1 MSKTKTKRMVA
12 SFLLLCA
19 MSGTGVLADER
30 LIMTQDE
37 TLSGLSG
44 ITTSNNGSGGAIVNN
59 GFDVTL
65 NGTYSGNK
73 LENDKG
79 AAFGGAL
86 FQSGGSIT
94 SKDAKF
100 LENIVT
106 AADQTYPGWD
116 GVDSSSGGAMYI
128 NNGATG
134 IFSNVYFKDNKAL
147 TITREGQSNGGAI
160 FAQGAGKLEFT
171 GGKFETNAA
180 ISRGGA
186 FYNGDSTVSFN
197 GTSFV
202 GNEVSNGS
210 GGAVY
215 SLYGAESLHTINN
228 FTSATFDKNKAAKS
242 GGAIANYS
250 GIVNIT
256 GGSFTDNT
264 ATNLNGGAIFNDTYW
279 AGHTAELDIKGV
291 SGQQTFFTGNKAGG
305 FGGAIYNSGITSIDS
320 TDGSILFSGNFD
332 STGANDIYLKN
343 SIDENVVS
351 TLKLTGSQNITFAS
365 GISGEDETKIE
376 STASDLT
383 LKGVNKNFKGEFTQT
398 GGKITVSNNTDTQTT
413 INGLNVLRD
422 NSGQASF
429 FGGTNKLTNTEVVF
443 DSGTLV
449 AGQNTWTGTN
459 ITIHDGVGFDNGT
472 TVGLLSNSVLS
483 FGDSTDLNN
492 ELITALSVEITG
504 DKSSQIKKD
513 GAGVLNIT
521 ASQKGFDGTFT
532 QSKGTVNLENVF
544 FKDAVISSGVLNLK
558 DGSDISLSS
567 IQLDGEMNVN
577 TNTTINGNVSG
588 GGTINHAVD
597 ETTLTILGS
606 NDAFTGTLNQQSGT
620 LDIGDGTTVTTS
632 FGKNDISGG
641 TVNVKEN
648 ATLTGINTISGGEV
662 TLKDGSTLAGT
673 NTISNGKVNINTSNN
688 STATNTITGGDV
700 IVGSG
705 VLFSGANTTL
715 SGTGSLTVNSGA
727 TLSGLSSM
735 SGNDSELNLV
745 GAVVDNT
752 VNIAGGQTT
761 ISDGTTIASTG
772 SLNITGGTVTINQDI
787 TLGGTKGSITGAG
800 NGGSLVMSGTNMTI
814 NGDMSDYQGSYTQN
828 GGTIKIES
836 GSLFGGEKGCLFGG
850 ENNISN
856 AQITMGNASS
866 TENSNLNL
874 TNTDITISNDG
885 LKTETGADGTIN
897 VSANG
902 NQAIIG
908 AITGDETS
916 SITINDAD
924 SYLQIAGDASGYV
937 GSFSQQQGTTEILN
951 GGIFFGGGAKKN
963 QISGGNFIFR
973 DGAQLSSDVT
983 IANKEVNLVIGD
995 AGSSFQIVEGN
1006 KVNAGNHQF
1015 ILKEVTLKD
1024 NLIDGGT
1031 EGAEAGVNFNAWIG
1045 ENGGFEEN
1053 GHYVIGS
1060 DGGAHN
1066 VTMETGSVAQKGSV
1080 ITINDNSTM
1089 NINADSMN
1097 DRDSSGSPITGGSF
1111 NADLKSDGVEGG
1123 VNGTVNVRNENTD
1136 RTDALNFTSDNTEFN
1151 GQFNHLGGA
1160 IKFEGVDADN
1170 AAKFFNGTNL
1180 IGDGD
1185 SANGTSSVIFAAN
1198 SVVQGQNIIKEDG
1211 SFVLDDGSSIDA
1223 TAGINLTTGGTLN
1236 IINDDTAADKN
1247 VNLTVGVKGSGDATI
1262 NKTDESEGKLLIS
1275 ASQNEYTGIY
1285 NHRAGTTVLGAGINF
1300 FGGTNNITGGTVDAA
1315 TNAGA
1320 IINGINT
1327 ITGTGNMIIGDTTV
1341 VNSDTITVGDTQGSD
1356 AGKLTLQTDPNN
1368 KVDLNVDFNIVSGA
1382 QGSGTVEMKGEGA
1395 LNLDNPNQNLSG
1407 FTGVFSQSVA
1417 GVTNV
1422 FGKFFGG
1429 TNNITAGTLNMKNG
1443 SELVAGS
1450 TTDVS
1455 NGATLNIGAE
1465 IQNDPTKETG
1475 DKFKF
1480 DENSKV
1486 TIAGNITGNNTG
1498 NVNIGNGQV
1507 TIASTS
1513 DNSGFGGN
1521 YTQTGGVVTAQGG
1534 STFFGAVQNLINK
1547 GKLIFANG
1555 QSDEEKANLASGI
1568 NVELKG
1574 STNLDD
1580 STVTDKQAVLDLQGR
1595 TDAVFNGAML
1605 YIDGKKTE
1613 GFKFTDGI
1621 LENATLT
1628 GTQTIGDNA
1637 IVTLRGNN
1645 SGFVDGADVTINDG
1659 ANVILGTGAQ
1669 AANGSSIA
1677 VDSTLTLV
1685 SSNLTLDSEI
1695 TGSGTINVEKDY
1707 REQYAP
1713 SIVVNGNKST
1723 FTGTYNQDAGSVTV
1737 TTGSTFFGG
1746 TNTVTGDATKGTGGD
1761 LHLAKGSF
1769 LGSGITV
1776 TNSDP
1781 DNGGAFDPHG
1791 RVFIEDKIYDKNGVE
1806 LTDINELMKGNL
1818 YYNTKLDADGNLLTG
1833 ELKHITIQNGGLIL
1847 SNGTVFDGSQGT
1859 TVFEKNQDGGVVDIG
1874 FSNGSGVDGDIE
1886 LREDTMLSYGDG
1898 AYIKGDSIL
1907 TMDGTSVLNFIN
1919 DSETINYNPTIVG
1932 GGSIWKE
1939 GLGTTNIS
1947 SAIDMTGQ
1955 VKVTEGTLNFTNK
1968 DKVVFNGG
1976 GSDPKQDG
1984 SLTVGSD
1991 NTNAVI
1997 NISANNTT
2005 FGGNVSANAQD
2016 GSQTVLNLKGAN
2028 TTIGGTLT
2036 ANNTASAITGN
2047 TTIGGNWTT
2056 SGDSTLSL
2064 LGGSANQI
2072 VVNGDF
2078 IVENVKDG
2086 QLPISFDYDPR
2097 GNRLDEIVVNG
2108 NYDSDS
2114 PLLITGINFITSPQD
2129 YTFDL
2134 SADRLF
2140 NISGTGDPEYAE
2152 TSFYANTAMG
2162 RYFITGGGAAGSDL
2176 FGNLVYLNPQQYRGQ
2191 VATIAAWQN
2200 QLLVNNLLFD
2210 HMNLVTRKLMDDE
2223 KTANKYAAAVPQIDP
2238 YQYSIKDGS
2247 LWYKAYGAF
2256 ETLSMTKGLNVGN
2269 NAYGSLIGADF
2280 PLINLKHGWKL
2291 VPTAYIGYNGAHQHY
2306 NGVSMYQN
2314 GAQLGLMG
2322 TAYKGDFMTSL
2333 LAYGGGYGNDMT
2345 IRGGFG
2351 NASDNTGNWFAGV
2364 ASKSAYNIRLP
2375 HDFIIQPTIMAAYNA
2390 FGQQNWGSD
2399 FGVMSMSSGM
2409 LNGLNVAPGVN
2420 FILQKKTFS
2429 LYAMA
2434 QLVYNVMGGVDGT
2447 AGNIDLGYV
2456 RMRHCYFEYGLGAM
2470 KQFKDRFTG
2479 YLQFTIRNG
2488 GRTGIGFSGGLN
2500 WKVGK

>member
-19 MSGTGVLADER
+19 MSGTKVLADPTGWTPGVDMGNAGNTFGTNIVFDEAHEF
-30 LIMTQDE
+30 IGGTPWGGIINIGGNNTQDY
-37 TLSGLSG
+37 TLTLDSASYTFRGIQSQDSGAAIYVASPNWAFSSPGQVVNINGTTLFENNRSGLSSVG
-44 ITTSNNGSGGAIVNN
+44 LALGGAVYNTSTMN
-59 GFDVTL
+59 F
-65 NGTYSGNK
+65 NQ
-73 LENDKG
+73 
-79 AAFGGAL
+79 AA
-86 FQSGGSIT
+86 T
-94 SKDAKF
+94 
-100 LENIVT
+100 
-106 AADQTYPGWD
+106 
-116 GVDSSSGGAMYI
+116 
-128 NNGATG
+128 
-134 IFSNVYFKDNKAL
+134 
-147 TITREGQSNGGAI
+147 
-160 FAQGAGKLEFT
+160 FT
-171 GGKFETNAA
+171 GNIA
-180 ISRGGA
+180 SSV
-186 FYNGDSTVSFN
+186 D
-197 GTSFV
+197 GTK
-202 GNEVSNGS
+202 GS
-210 GGAVY
+210 GGAV
-215 SLYGAESLHTINN
+215 STDGVMTFKQGAT
-228 FTSATFDKNKAAKS
+228 
-242 GGAIANYS
+242 
-250 GIVNIT
+250 
-256 GGSFTDNT
+256 
-264 ATNLNGGAIFNDTYW
+264 
-279 AGHTAELDIKGV
+279 
-291 SGQQTFFTGNKAGG
+291 FTGNSAAIN
-305 FGGAIYNSGITSIDS
+305 GGAIYNGNNGVLTVKGG
-320 TDGSILFSGNFD
+320 TFSGN
-332 STGANDIYLKN
+332 SAGEKGGAIYNANKLILDATDRAISFSGNTANGVSNDIYLYDARN
-343 SIDENVVS
+343 DALSPASEAANM
-351 TLKLTGSQNITFAS
+351 TLQGGNTITFDGS
-365 GISGEDETKIE
+365 IE
-376 STASDLT
+376 GDA
-383 LKGVNKNFKGEFTQT
+383 G
-398 GGKITVSNNTDTQTT
+398 TT
-413 INGLNVLRD
+413 IT
-422 NSGQASF
+422 SS
-429 FGGTNKLTNTEVVF
+429 
-443 DSGTLV
+443 
-449 AGQNTWTGTN
+449 AG
-459 ITIHDGVGFDNGT
+459 
-472 TVGLLSNSVLS
+472 
-483 FGDSTDLNN
+483 DL
-492 ELITALSVEITG
+492 
-504 DKSSQIKKD
+504 
-513 GAGVLNIT
+513 VLNGDNT
-521 ASQKGFDGTFT
+521 NYLGTFT
-532 QSKGTVNLENVF
+532 QTAGKTTVGTTGKFFGGANTHQIQGGSLVLAAADAISGSKL
-544 FKDAVISSGVLNLK
+544 ALSAGV
-558 DGSDISLSS
+558 DMY
-567 IQLDGEMNVN
+567 IQAD
-577 TNTTINGNVSG
+577 TTINDNVSG
-588 GGTINHAVD
+588 GGTINHNSN
-597 ETTLTILGS
+597 TTLTILGS
-606 NDAFTGTLNQQSGT
+606 NNAFTGTLNQQAGT
-620 LDIGDGTTVTTS
+620 LNIGDDGTTVTTS
-632 FGKNDISGG
+632 LGKNNISGG
-641 TVNVKEN
+641 TVNVEAN
-648 ATLTGINTISGGEV
+648 ATLTGTNTITGGEV

-688 STATNTITGGDV
+688 SNATNIIKGGDV

-761 ISDGTTIASTG
+761 ISEGTTIASTG

-787 TLGGTKGSITGAG
+787 TLGGTQGSITGAG
-800 NGGSLVMSGTNMTI
+800 NGGSLVMNGDNMTI
-814 NGDMSDYQGSYTQN
+814 NGDMSGYQGSYTQD
-828 GGTIKIES
+828 GGTIDIEN
-836 GSLFGGEKGCLFGG
+836 GSLFGGK
-850 ENNISN
+850 NNISN

-874 TNTDITISNDG
+874 TGTQITINNDG

-897 VSANG
+897 ISANG

-908 AITGDETS
+908 AITGDAAS

-924 SYLQIAGDASGYV
+924 SYLQIAGDASGYL

-951 GGIFFGGGAKKN
+951 GGTFFGGGAEKN

-983 IANKEVNLVIGD
+983 IAKKEVNLVIGD
-995 AGSSFQIVEGN
+995 AGSSFQIVDGN

-1015 ILKEVTLKD
+1015 ILEEVTLKD
-1024 NLIDGGT
+1024 NLISGGT
-1031 EGAEAGVNFNAWIG
+1031 EGHEAGVNFNAWIG
-1045 ENGGFEEN
+1045 ENGGFKEN

-1060 DGGAHN
+1060 DGEAHN
-1066 VTMETGSVAQKGSV
+1066 VTMETGSVAQEGSV

-1089 NINADSMN
+1089 NIKADSMN

-1123 VNGTVNVRNENTD
+1123 VNGTVNVSNKNTD
-1136 RTDALNFTSDNTEFN
+1136 RADALNFTSDNTEFN
-1151 GQFNHLGGA
+1151 GQFNHLGGM

-1170 AAKFFNGTNL
+1170 AAKFFNGTNV

-1198 SVVQGQNIIKEDG
+1198 SVVQGKNTIKEDG

-1275 ASQNEYTGIY
+1275 ASQKEYTGIY

-1300 FGGTNNITGGTVDAA
+1300 FGGTNKITGGTVDAA
-1315 TNAGA
+1315 KNEGA

-1327 ITGTGNMIIGDTTV
+1327 ITGIGNMIIGDTTEV
-1341 VNSDTITVGDTQGSD
+1341 TSDTITVGNIANDPS
-1356 AGKLTLQTDPNN
+1356 GKLTLQTDPNN
-1368 KVDLNVDFNIVSGA
+1368 EVDLNVNFDIVSGA
-1382 QGSGTVEMKGEGA
+1382 AGSGTVEMAGAGA

-1407 FTGVFSQSVA
+1407 FTGVFRQGGA

-1450 TTDVS
+1450 TTTIS
-1455 NGATLNIGAE
+1455 NGAALNIGAE

-1475 DKFKF
+1475 GKFNF

-1486 TIAGNITGNNTG
+1486 TIAGNVAGDG

-1507 TIASTS
+1507 TIADTS
-1513 DNSGFGGN
+1513 DNTNFTGN

-1534 STFFGAVQNLINK
+1534 SKFFGGIQNLINK

-1555 QSDEEKANLASGI
+1555 EIAEDKAQLSS
-1568 NVELKG
+1568 NVELAG
-1574 STNLDD
+1574 TTNFD
-1580 STVTDKQAVLDLQGR
+1580 SDADVDKQAILDLQGR
-1595 TDAVFNGAML
+1595 TVTDVVFDGAML

-1628 GTQTIGDNA
+1628 GIQTIGDNA

-1669 AANGSSIA
+1669 AANVSSIA

-1713 SIVVNGNKST
+1713 SIVVNGDKST
-1723 FTGTYNQDAGSVTV
+1723 FKGTYTQDAGSVTV

-1806 LTDINELMKGNL
+1806 LTDINKLMEGNL
-1818 YYNTKLDADGNLLTG
+1818 YYNTKLDADGNLLTT
-1833 ELKHITIQNGGLIL
+1833 ELKNISIKNGGLIL

-1859 TVFEKNQDGGVVDIG
+1859 TVFEKNQNGGVVDIG

-2072 VVNGDF
+2072 VVNGNF

-2114 PLLITGINFITSPQD
+2114 PLLITGINFITSPRD

>member
-19 MSGTGVLADER
+19 MSGSKVLADPTGWAPGVDMGNAGNTFGTNIVFDTANEF
-30 LIMTQDE
+30 I
-37 TLSGLSG
+37 G
-44 ITTSNNGSGGAIVNN
+44 GSYWGGAINIGGNNTQDYTLTLDSASYTFKDIQSQQSGAAIYVASPNWAFSSPGQVVNI
-59 GFDVTL
+59 
-65 NGTYSGNK
+65 NGTT
-73 LENDKG
+73 LFENNRSSLSSVG
-79 AAFGGAL
+79 LALGGAVYN
-86 FQSGGSIT
+86 T
-94 SKDAKF
+94 STMNF
-100 LENIVT
+100 NQ
-106 AADQTYPGWD
+106 AAT
-116 GVDSSSGGAMYI
+116 
-128 NNGATG
+128 
-134 IFSNVYFKDNKAL
+134 
-147 TITREGQSNGGAI
+147 
-160 FAQGAGKLEFT
+160 FT
-171 GGKFETNAA
+171 GNIAL
-180 ISRGGA
+180 SV
-186 FYNGDSTVSFN
+186 D
-197 GTSFV
+197 GTK
-202 GNEVSNGS
+202 GS
-210 GGAVY
+210 GGAVCTDGVMTFKQ
-215 SLYGAESLHTINN
+215 GAT
-228 FTSATFDKNKAAKS
+228 
-242 GGAIANYS
+242 
-250 GIVNIT
+250 
-256 GGSFTDNT
+256 
-264 ATNLNGGAIFNDTYW
+264 
-279 AGHTAELDIKGV
+279 
-291 SGQQTFFTGNKAGG
+291 FTGNSAAIN
-305 FGGAIYNSGITSIDS
+305 GGAIYNGNNGVLTVKGG
-320 TDGSILFSGNFD
+320 TFSGN
-332 STGANDIYLKN
+332 SAGEKGGAIYNANKLILDATDRAISFSGNTANSVSNDIYLYDARN
-343 SIDENVVS
+343 DASSPASEAANM
-351 TLKLTGSQNITFAS
+351 TLQGGNTITFGGS
-365 GISGEDETKIE
+365 IE
-376 STASDLT
+376 GDAGTTITSSAGDLVLNGNNT
-383 LKGVNKNFKGEFTQT
+383 NYLGTFTQT
-398 GGKITVSNNTDTQTT
+398 AGKTTVGST
-413 INGLNVLRD
+413 GK
-422 NSGQASF
+422 F
-429 FGGTNKLTNTEVVF
+429 FGGTNTHKIQGGSLVLAAADAISDSKL
-443 DSGTLV
+443 
-449 AGQNTWTGTN
+449 
-459 ITIHDGVGFDNGT
+459 
-472 TVGLLSNSVLS
+472 
-483 FGDSTDLNN
+483 
-492 ELITALSVEITG
+492 ALS
-504 DKSSQIKKD
+504 
-513 GAGVLNIT
+513 AGV
-521 ASQKGFDGTFT
+521 DM
-532 QSKGTVNLENVF
+532 
-544 FKDAVISSGVLNLK
+544 
-558 DGSDISLSS
+558 DI
-567 IQLDGEMNVN
+567 QAD
-577 TNTTINGNVSG
+577 TTINDNVSG
-588 GGTINHAVD
+588 DGTIKHATD
-597 ETTLTILGS
+597 ETILTILGN
-606 NDAFTGTLNQQSGT
+606 NDVFTGTLNQQAGT
-620 LDIGDGTTVTTS
+620 LTIGDGTTVTTS
-632 FGKNDISGG
+632 FGKNEISGG
-641 TVNVKEN
+641 TVNVEAN
-648 ATLTGINTISGGEV
+648 ATLTGTNTISGGEV

-688 STATNTITGGDV
+688 STATNTIIGGDV
-700 IVGSG
+700 FVGSG
-705 VLFSGANTTL
+705 VIFSGANTTL

-761 ISDGTTIASTG
+761 ISDGTTIASAG
-772 SLNITGGTVTINQDI
+772 SLNITGGQVNINQDI
-787 TLGGTKGSITGAG
+787 TLGGTQGSITGAG
-800 NGGSLVMSGTNMTI
+800 NGGSIVMNGDNMTI
-814 NGDMSDYQGSYTQN
+814 NGDMSGYQGSYTQD
-828 GGTIKIES
+828 GGTIAIEN
-836 GSLFGGEKGCLFGG
+836 GKLFGG

-856 AQITMGNASS
+856 AQITMGKASS
-866 TENSNLNL
+866 TADSNLNL

-897 VSANG
+897 ISANG
-902 NQAIIG
+902 NQSIIG

-924 SYLQIAGDASGYV
+924 SYLQIAGNASGYV
-937 GSFSQQQGTTEILN
+937 GSFSQQNGTTEILN
-951 GGIFFGGGAKKN
+951 GGTFFGGGADKN

-983 IANKEVNLVIGD
+983 IAKKEVNLVIGD
-995 AGSSFQIVEGN
+995 AGSSFQIVDGN

-1015 ILKEVTLKD
+1015 ILEEVTLKD

-1031 EGAEAGVNFNAWIG
+1031 EDAEAGVNFNAYIG

-1060 DGGAHN
+1060 DGEAHN

-1123 VNGTVNVRNENTD
+1123 VNGTVNVSNENTD
-1136 RTDALNFTSDNTEFN
+1136 RADALNFTSDNSEFN
-1151 GQFNHLGGA
+1151 GQFNHLGGM
-1160 IKFEGVDADN
+1160 IKFEGVNADN

-1185 SANGTSSVIFAAN
+1185 STNGTSSVIFAAN
-1198 SVVQGQNIIKEDG
+1198 SVVQGQNTINKDG
-1211 SFVLDDGSSIDA
+1211 SFVLTDGSSIDQK
-1223 TAGINLTTGGTLN
+1223 AGINLTTGGTLYIEN
-1236 IINDDTAADKN
+1236 TTASDL
-1247 VNLTVGVKGSGDATI
+1247 NLTVGVEGSGTI
-1262 NKTDESEGKLLIS
+1262 NKTGDGKVLVS
-1275 ASQNEYTGIY
+1275 VNQNEYTGIY
-1285 NHRAGTTVLGAGINF
+1285 NHSAGTTVLGAGINF
-1300 FGGTNNITGGTVDAA
+1300 FDGTNNISGGTVDAA
-1315 TNAGA
+1315 TNKGA
-1320 IINGINT
+1320 IINGNNI
-1327 ITGTGNMIIGDTTV
+1327 ITSSGQMIIGDTTV
-1341 VNSDTITVGDTQGSD
+1341 VNSDKITVGDTQGSD
-1356 AGKLTLQTDPNN
+1356 AGKLTLQTASDND
-1368 KVDLNVDFNIVSGA
+1368 VDLNVDFDIVSGA
-1382 QGSGTVEMKGEGA
+1382 AGSGTVEMKGNGA

-1407 FTGVFSQSVA
+1407 FTGVFSQIGA

-1429 TNNITAGTLNMKNG
+1429 TNKITAGTLNMKNG

-1450 TTDVS
+1450 TTTIS
-1455 NGATLNIGAE
+1455 NGAALNIGAE

-1475 DKFKF
+1475 GKFNF
-1480 DENSKV
+1480 DENSRV
-1486 TIAGNITGNNTG
+1486 TIAGNVAGDG
-1498 NVNIGNGQV
+1498 NVNVGNGQV
-1507 TIASTS
+1507 TIASKS
-1513 DNSGFGGN
+1513 DNSGFTGN
-1521 YTQTGGVVTAQGG
+1521 YTQTGGVVTAESG
-1534 STFFGAVQNLINK
+1534 STFFGSVQNLINK
-1547 GKLIFANG
+1547 GKLVFNQGA
-1555 QSDEEKANLASGI
+1555 KLA
-1568 NVELKG
+1568 
-1574 STNLDD
+1574 
-1580 STVTDKQAVLDLQGR
+1580 TDKNVTLNGNHIPPEDDTERAVENAVLDLDHR
-1595 TDAVFNGAML
+1595 TNAKFNGDNKLVLEGEATGNEGFVFTNGTLQNAILSGTQSIGDDAV
-1605 YIDGKKTE
+1605 
-1613 GFKFTDGI
+1613 
-1621 LENATLT
+1621 
-1628 GTQTIGDNA
+1628 
-1637 IVTLRGNN
+1637 VTLGAG
-1645 SGFVDGADVTINDG
+1645 SGLAADASV
-1659 ANVILGTGAQ
+1659 VV
-1669 AANGSSIA
+1669 NGSSEDTAPELIFGTGSVA
-1677 VDSTLTLV
+1677 TESSTIEVGDNGILGLV
-1685 SSNLTLDSEI
+1685 SSDLDYHTI
-1695 TGSGTINVEKDY
+1695 TTGTGFVGVTKDP

-1713 SIVVNGNKST
+1713 NIRIYGNQSGFKGD
-1723 FTGTYNQDAGSVTV
+1723 FLQNAGSVTV

-1746 TNTVTGDATKGTGGD
+1746 DNNNTITITGSAETGLGGD
-1761 LHLAKGSF
+1761 LHLAQGSF
-1769 LGSGITV
+1769 LGDDITV

-1791 RVFIEDKIYDKNGVE
+1791 RVFIEDKIYDSQGVE
-1806 LTDINELMKGNL
+1806 LTDINKLMEGDL
-1818 YYNTKLDADGNLLTG
+1818 YYNTKLDADGNLLTT
-1833 ELKHITIQNGGLIL
+1833 ELKNISIKNGGLIL

-1859 TVFEKNQDGGVVDIG
+1859 TVFEKNQNGGVVDIG

-2114 PLLITGINFITSPQD
+2114 PLLITGINFITSPRD

>member
-19 MSGTGVLADER
+19 MSGTKVLADPTGWTPGVDMGDAGNTFGTNIVFDEAHEF
-30 LIMTQDE
+30 IGGTPWGGIINIGGNNTQDY
-37 TLSGLSG
+37 TLTLDSASYTFKDIQSQDSGAGIYVASPNWAFSSPGQVVNINGTTLFENNRVGLSSVG
-44 ITTSNNGSGGAIVNN
+44 RALGGAVYNTSTMN
-59 GFDVTL
+59 F
-65 NGTYSGNK
+65 NK
-73 LENDKG
+73 Y
-79 AAFGGAL
+79 A
-86 FQSGGSIT
+86 
-94 SKDAKF
+94 
-100 LENIVT
+100 
-106 AADQTYPGWD
+106 
-116 GVDSSSGGAMYI
+116 
-128 NNGATG
+128 
-134 IFSNVYFKDNKAL
+134 
-147 TITREGQSNGGAI
+147 
-160 FAQGAGKLEFT
+160 
-171 GGKFETNAA
+171 
-180 ISRGGA
+180 
-186 FYNGDSTVSFN
+186 
-197 GTSFV
+197 SFV
-202 GNEVSNGS
+202 GNVASNADGTLGS
-210 GGAVY
+210 GGAVNTD
-215 SLYGAESLHTINN
+215 GVMN
-228 FTSATFDKNKAAKS
+228 FSTEGVNFSGNSAAIA
-242 GGAIANYS
+242 GGALHNGSHGEVVIN
-250 GIVNIT
+250 
-256 GGSFTDNT
+256 GGTFTNNT
-264 ATNLNGGAIFNDTYW
+264 AGT
-279 AGHTAELDIKGV
+279 
-291 SGQQTFFTGNKAGG
+291 S
-305 FGGAIYNSGITSIDS
+305 GGAIYNANDITLNASVADI
-320 TDGSILFSGNFD
+320 TFSGNRVAVGTDDERYNDVYLTSNGSMDLQGTSEDYSITFGG
-332 STGANDIYLKN
+332 SIEGAD
-343 SIDENVVS
+343 
-351 TLKLTGSQNITFAS
+351 GSQITSSAQNV
-365 GISGEDETKIE
+365 I
-376 STASDLT
+376 L
-383 LKGVNKNFKGEFTQT
+383 
-398 GGKITVSNNTDTQTT
+398 
-413 INGLNVLRD
+413 NGD
-422 NSGQASF
+422 NSDF
-429 FGGTNKLTNTEVVF
+429 E
-443 DSGTLV
+443 
-449 AGQNTWTGTN
+449 
-459 ITIHDGVGFDNGT
+459 
-472 TVGLLSNSVLS
+472 
-483 FGDSTDLNN
+483 
-492 ELITALSVEITG
+492 
-504 DKSSQIKKD
+504 
-513 GAGVLNIT
+513 
-521 ASQKGFDGTFT
+521 GTFT
-532 QSKGTVNLENVF
+532 QTAGKTTVGSTGKFFGGANTHQIQGGSLVLAAADAISGSKL
-544 FKDAVISSGVLNLK
+544 ALSAGV
-558 DGSDISLSS
+558 DMDI
-567 IQLDGEMNVN
+567 QAD
-577 TNTTINGNVSG
+577 TTINGNVSG
-588 GGTINHAVD
+588 GGTINHD
-597 ETTLTILGS
+597 KNGTTLTILGS
-606 NDAFTGTLNQQSGT
+606 NDAFTGTLNQQAGT
-620 LDIGDGTTVTTS
+620 LTIGDGTTVTTS
-632 FGKNDISGG
+632 FGKNEISGG
-641 TVNVKEN
+641 TVNVEEN
-648 ATLTGINTISGGEV
+648 ATLTGTNTISGGEV

-688 STATNTITGGDV
+688 STATNTITGGEV

-787 TLGGTKGSITGAG
+787 TLGGTQGSIKGAG

-814 NGDMSDYQGSYTQN
+814 NGDMSDYEGSYTQD

-836 GSLFGGEKGCLFGG
+836 GSLFGGK
-850 ENNISN
+850 NNISN

-866 TENSNLNL
+866 TADGSSLDLSN
-874 TNTDITISNDG
+874 TQIKISNEG
-885 LKTETGADGTIN
+885 LGKLEEGTDGTIN
-897 VSANG
+897 IEANG
-902 NQAIIG
+902 NQAILDGVIKSVE
-908 AITGDETS
+908 GDNS
-916 SITINDAD
+916 SITVSGDN
-924 SYLQIAGDASGYV
+924 SYLQIAGDGSGYK
-937 GSFSQQQGTTEILN
+937 GSFSQSSGTTEILA
-951 GGIFFGGGAKKN
+951 GGTFFGGAN
-963 QISGGNFIFR
+963 TVTGGNFVFR
-973 DGAQLSSDVT
+973 DNANLSSSVT
-983 IANKEVNLVIGD
+983 IANKDVNLVIGD
-995 AGSSFQIVEGN
+995 AGGSFTLDGTGN
-1006 KVNAGNHQF
+1006 TVTVNGGQF
-1015 ILKEVTLKD
+1015 ILEEVTLKD

-1031 EGAEAGVNFNAWIG
+1031 EGSEANVNFNAYIG
-1045 ENGGFEEN
+1045 ENGGFEKD

-1060 DGGAHN
+1060 DGDAHN

-1097 DRDSSGSPITGGSF
+1097 DRDSSSGSPITGGSF

-1136 RTDALNFTSDNTEFN
+1136 RTDALNFTSDNSEFN
-1151 GQFNHLGGA
+1151 GQFNHLGGM
-1160 IKFEGVDADN
+1160 IKFEGVNADN
-1170 AAKFFNGTNL
+1170 AAKFFNGTNV

-1185 SANGTSSVIFAAN
+1185 STNGTSSVIFAAN
-1198 SVVQGQNIIKEDG
+1198 SVVQGQNTINEDG
-1211 SFVLDDGSSIDA
+1211 SFVLTDGSSIDQK
-1223 TAGINLTTGGTLN
+1223 AGINLTTGGKLYIENTIASDLE
-1236 IINDDTAADKN
+1236 
-1247 VNLTVGVKGSGDATI
+1247 LTVGVEGSGDATI
-1262 NKTDESEGKLLIS
+1262 NKTGDGKVLVS
-1275 ASQNEYTGIY
+1275 VNQNEYTGIY
-1285 NHRAGTTVLGAGINF
+1285 NHSAGTTVLGAGINF
-1300 FGGTNNITGGTVDAA
+1300 FNGTNNITGGTVDAA
-1315 TNAGA
+1315 KNEGA

-1327 ITGTGNMIIGDTTV
+1327 ITSTGNMIIGDTTEV
-1341 VNSDTITVGDTQGSD
+1341 TSDTITVGNIANDPS
-1356 AGKLTLQTDPNN
+1356 GKLTLQTDPNN
-1368 KVDLNVDFNIVSGA
+1368 EVDLNVNFDIVSGA
-1382 QGSGTVEMKGEGA
+1382 AGSGTATGSGTVEMAGAGA
-1395 LNLDNPNQNLSG
+1395 LNLNPNQNLSG
-1407 FTGVFSQSVA
+1407 FTGVFSQIGA

-1450 TTDVS
+1450 TTTIS
-1455 NGATLNIGAE
+1455 NGAALNIGAE

-1475 DKFKF
+1475 DKFNF

-1486 TIAGNITGNNTG
+1486 TIAGNVEGAG

-1521 YTQTGGVVTAQGG
+1521 YTQTGGVVTAEGG
-1534 STFFGAVQNLINK
+1534 STFFGSVQNLINK
-1547 GKLIFANG
+1547 GKLVFKKGAKLATNKNVTLNG
-1555 QSDEEKANLASGI
+1555 NHIPPEDDTERA
-1568 NVELKG
+1568 VE
-1574 STNLDD
+1574 N
-1580 STVTDKQAVLDLQGR
+1580 AVLDLDSR
-1595 TDAVFNGAML
+1595 TNAKFNGNNKLVLEGEATANESFVFTNGTLQNAILSGTQSIGDDAVVTLGAGSGLAAKASVVVNGTSEATAPEL
-1605 YIDGKKTE
+1605 IFGTGSVATE
-1613 GFKFTDGI
+1613 SSTIEVGDNGI
-1621 LENATLT
+1621 L
-1628 GTQTIGDNA
+1628 G
-1637 IVTLRGNN
+1637 
-1645 SGFVDGADVTINDG
+1645 
-1659 ANVILGTGAQ
+1659 
-1669 AANGSSIA
+1669 
-1677 VDSTLTLV
+1677 LV
-1685 SSNLTLDSEI
+1685 SSDLDYHTI
-1695 TGSGTINVEKDY
+1695 TTGTGFVGVTKDP

-1713 SIVVNGNKST
+1713 NIRIYGDQSG
-1723 FTGTYNQDAGSVTV
+1723 FTGDFLQNAGSVTV

-1746 TNTVTGDATKGTGGD
+1746 DNNNTITITGSAETGLGGD
-1761 LHLAKGSF
+1761 LHLAQGSF
-1769 LGSGITV
+1769 LGDDITV

-1791 RVFIEDKIYDKNGVE
+1791 RVFIEDKIYDSQGVE
-1806 LTDINELMKGNL
+1806 LTDINKLMEGDL
-1818 YYNTKLDADGNLLTG
+1818 YYNTKLDADGNLLTD
-1833 ELKHITIQNGGLIL
+1833 ELKNITIQNGGLIL

-1859 TVFEKNQDGGVVDIG
+1859 TVFEKNQNGGVVDIG

>member
-19 MSGTGVLADER
+19 MSGTKVLADPTGWTPGTDMGNAGNTFGTNIVFDTTNEF
-30 LIMTQDE
+30 IGGSYWGGAINIGGNNTQDY
-37 TLSGLSG
+37 TLTLDSASYTFKDIQSQDSGAAIYVASPNWAFSSPGQVVNINGTTLFENNRSGLSSVG
-44 ITTSNNGSGGAIVNN
+44 LALGGAVYNTSTMN
-59 GFDVTL
+59 F
-65 NGTYSGNK
+65 NQ
-73 LENDKG
+73 
-79 AAFGGAL
+79 AA
-86 FQSGGSIT
+86 T
-94 SKDAKF
+94 
-100 LENIVT
+100 
-106 AADQTYPGWD
+106 
-116 GVDSSSGGAMYI
+116 
-128 NNGATG
+128 
-134 IFSNVYFKDNKAL
+134 
-147 TITREGQSNGGAI
+147 
-160 FAQGAGKLEFT
+160 FT
-171 GGKFETNAA
+171 GNIA
-180 ISRGGA
+180 SSV
-186 FYNGDSTVSFN
+186 D
-197 GTSFV
+197 GTK
-202 GNEVSNGS
+202 GS
-210 GGAVY
+210 GGAV
-215 SLYGAESLHTINN
+215 STDGVMTFKQGAT
-228 FTSATFDKNKAAKS
+228 
-242 GGAIANYS
+242 
-250 GIVNIT
+250 
-256 GGSFTDNT
+256 
-264 ATNLNGGAIFNDTYW
+264 
-279 AGHTAELDIKGV
+279 
-291 SGQQTFFTGNKAGG
+291 FTGNSAAIN
-305 FGGAIYNSGITSIDS
+305 GGAIYNGNNGVLTVKGG
-320 TDGSILFSGNFD
+320 TFSGN
-332 STGANDIYLKN
+332 SAGEKGGAIYNANKLILDATDRAISFSGNTANGVSNDIYLYDARN
-343 SIDENVVS
+343 DALSPASEAANM
-351 TLKLTGSQNITFAS
+351 TLQGGNTITFGGS
-365 GISGEDETKIE
+365 IE
-376 STASDLT
+376 GDAGTTITSSAGDLV
-383 LKGVNKNFKGEFTQT
+383 LNGVN
-398 GGKITVSNNTDTQTT
+398 
-413 INGLNVLRD
+413 
-422 NSGQASF
+422 
-429 FGGTNKLTNTEVVF
+429 TNYL
-443 DSGTLV
+443 
-449 AGQNTWTGTN
+449 
-459 ITIHDGVGFDNGT
+459 
-472 TVGLLSNSVLS
+472 
-483 FGDSTDLNN
+483 
-492 ELITALSVEITG
+492 
-504 DKSSQIKKD
+504 
-513 GAGVLNIT
+513 
-521 ASQKGFDGTFT
+521 GTFT
-532 QSKGTVNLENVF
+532 QTAGKTTVGPTGKF
-544 FKDAVISSGVLNLK
+544 FGGANTHQIQGGSLVLNAANAIADSKLALAA
-558 DGSDISLSS
+558 SSNMDINA
-567 IQLDGEMNVN
+567 D
-577 TNTTINGNVSG
+577 TTINGNVSG
-588 GGTINHAVD
+588 GGTINHAAGG
-597 ETTLTILGS
+597 TTLTILGS
-606 NDAFTGTLNQQSGT
+606 NDAFTGTLNQQSGI
-620 LDIGDGTTVTTS
+620 LNIGDGTTVTTS
-632 FGKNDISGG
+632 LGKNNISGG

-648 ATLTGINTISGGEV
+648 ATLTG
-662 TLKDGSTLAGT
+662 
-673 NTISNGKVNINTSNN
+673 
-688 STATNTITGGDV
+688 TNTITGGNV
-700 IVGSG
+700 NVQGT
-705 VLFSGANTTL
+705 LAGANTTM
-715 SGTGSLTVNSGA
+715 SAGTVTLTDA
-727 TLSGLSSM
+727 ILSGLDSMTGGTLIASSGSLLQGTM
-735 SGNDSELNLV
+735 NVSGTTADINIDAS
-745 GAVVDNT
+745 VVEGT
-752 VNIAGGQTT
+752 MNIAGGTVDL
-761 ISDGTTIASTG
+761 SNGSSIAQGG
-772 SLNITGGTVTINQDI
+772 SLNITGGTVNINQDI
-787 TLGGTKGSITGAG
+787 TLGGTQGSITGAG
-800 NGGSLVMSGTNMTI
+800 TGGSLVMDGDMTI
-814 NGDMSDYQGSYTQN
+814 NGDMSGYKGSYTQD

-836 GSLFGGEKGCLFGG
+836 GSLFGGD
-850 ENNISN
+850 NNISN
-856 AQITMGNASS
+856 SQITMGNASS
-866 TENSNLNL
+866 TAAGSSLDLSN
-874 TNTDITISNDG
+874 TQITISNEG
-885 LKTETGADGTIN
+885 LDKLEEGTDGTIN
-897 VSANG
+897 IEANT
-902 NQAIIG
+902 NKAILNG
-908 AITGDETS
+908 VITSVEGDNS
-916 SITINDAD
+916 SITVSGDN
-924 SYLQIAGDASGYV
+924 SYLQIAGDGSGYK
-937 GSFSQQQGTTEILN
+937 GSFSQSSGTTEILA
-951 GGIFFGGGAKKN
+951 GGTFFGGGAEKN
-963 QISGGNFIFR
+963 QITGGNFVFR
-973 DGAQLSSDVT
+973 DNANLSSSVT
-983 IANKEVNLVIGD
+983 IANKDVNLVIGD
-995 AGSSFQIVEGN
+995 AGGSFTLDGTGN
-1006 KVNAGNHQF
+1006 TVTVNGGQF
-1015 ILKEVTLKD
+1015 ILEEVTLKD

-1031 EGAEAGVNFNAWIG
+1031 EGHEAGVNFDAYIG

-1160 IKFEGVDADN
+1160 IKFEGVNADN
-1170 AAKFFNGTNL
+1170 AAKFFNGTNT

-1185 SANGTSSVIFAAN
+1185 STYGTSSVIFAAN
-1198 SVVQGQNIIKEDG
+1198 SVVQGQNTINKDG

-1247 VNLTVGVKGSGDATI
+1247 VNLTVGVKGSGTI
-1262 NKTDESEGKLLIS
+1262 NKTEEGKLLIS

-1285 NHRAGTTVLGAGINF
+1285 NHSAGTTVLGTRINF
-1300 FGGTNNITGGTVDAA
+1300 FNGTNKITGGTVDAA
-1315 TNAGA
+1315 TNEGA

-1327 ITGTGNMIIGDTTV
+1327 ITDTGNMIIGDTTV
-1341 VNSDTITVGDTQGSD
+1341 VNSDKITVGDTQGSD
-1356 AGKLTLQTDPNN
+1356 AGKLTLQTDSTN
-1368 KVDLNVDFNIVSGA
+1368 KVDLNVNFDIVSGA
-1382 QGSGTVEMKGEGA
+1382 AGSGTVEKAGNGA
-1395 LNLDNPNQNLSG
+1395 LNLNQNLSG

-1429 TNNITAGTLNMKNG
+1429 TKNNITAGTLNMKNG

-1450 TTDVS
+1450 TTTIS

-1475 DKFKF
+1475 AKFNF

-1486 TIAGNITGNNTG
+1486 TIAGNVAGAG

-1507 TIASTS
+1507 TIAGTS
-1513 DNSGFGGN
+1513 DNTNFTGN
-1521 YTQTGGVVTAQGG
+1521 YTQTGGVVTAEDG
-1534 STFFGAVQNLINK
+1534 STFFGSLQNLINK
-1547 GKLIFANG
+1547 GKLVFKKGAKLATNTNVTLNG
-1555 QSDEEKANLASGI
+1555 NHIPPETDAERA
-1568 NVELKG
+1568 VE
-1574 STNLDD
+1574 S
-1580 STVTDKQAVLDLQGR
+1580 AVLDLQGR
-1595 TDAVFNGAML
+1595 TNAKFNGDNKLVLADEATGSEGFVFTNGTLQNAILSGPQSIGDDAV
-1605 YIDGKKTE
+1605 
-1613 GFKFTDGI
+1613 
-1621 LENATLT
+1621 
-1628 GTQTIGDNA
+1628 
-1637 IVTLRGNN
+1637 VTLGAG
-1645 SGFVDGADVTINDG
+1645 SGLAADASV
-1659 ANVILGTGAQ
+1659 VV
-1669 AANGSSIA
+1669 NGSSDATAPELIFGTGSVA
-1677 VDSTLTLV
+1677 TEGSTVEVGDNGILGLV
-1685 SSNLTLDSEI
+1685 SSDLDYHTI
-1695 TGSGTINVEKDY
+1695 TTGTGFVGVTKDP

-1713 SIVVNGNKST
+1713 NIRIYGNQSGFKGD
-1723 FTGTYNQDAGSVTV
+1723 FLQNAGSVTV

-1746 TNTVTGDATKGTGGD
+1746 DNNNTITITGSAETGLGGD
-1761 LHLAKGSF
+1761 LHLAQGSF
-1769 LGSGITV
+1769 LGDDITV

-1791 RVFIEDKIYDKNGVE
+1791 RVFIEDKIYDSQGVE
-1806 LTDINELMKGNL
+1806 LTDINKLMEGNL
-1818 YYNTKLDADGNLLTG
+1818 YYNTKLDADGNLLTT
-1833 ELKHITIQNGGLIL
+1833 ELKNISIQNGGLIL

-1859 TVFEKNQDGGVVDIG
+1859 TVFEKNQNGGVVDIG

-2434 QLVYNVMGGVDGT
+2434 QLVYNVMDGVDGT

>member
-19 MSGTGVLADER
+19 MSGTKVLADPTGWTAGVDMGNAGNTFGTS
-30 LIMTQDE
+30 IVFD
-37 TLSGLSG
+37 
-44 ITTSNNGSGGAIVNN
+44 TTNEFIGGSYWGGAINIGGNNTQDYTLDLNSASYTFRGIQSQDSGAAIYVASPNWAFSSPGQVVNI
-59 GFDVTL
+59 
-65 NGTYSGNK
+65 NGTS
-73 LENDKG
+73 LFENNRVG
-79 AAFGGAL
+79 LSSVARALGGAVYN
-86 FQSGGSIT
+86 T
-94 SKDAKF
+94 STMNF
-100 LENIVT
+100 
-106 AADQTYPGWD
+106 
-116 GVDSSSGGAMYI
+116 
-128 NNGATG
+128 
-134 IFSNVYFKDNKAL
+134 NKYA
-147 TITREGQSNGGAI
+147 
-160 FAQGAGKLEFT
+160 
-171 GGKFETNAA
+171 
-180 ISRGGA
+180 
-186 FYNGDSTVSFN
+186 
-197 GTSFV
+197 SFV
-202 GNEVSNGS
+202 GNVASNADGTLGS
-210 GGAVY
+210 GGAVNTD
-215 SLYGAESLHTINN
+215 GVMN
-228 FTSATFDKNKAAKS
+228 FSKEGVNFSCNSAAIA
-242 GGAIANYS
+242 GGALHNGSHGEVVIN
-250 GIVNIT
+250 
-256 GGSFTDNT
+256 GGTFTNNT
-264 ATNLNGGAIFNDTYW
+264 AGT
-279 AGHTAELDIKGV
+279 
-291 SGQQTFFTGNKAGG
+291 S
-305 FGGAIYNSGITSIDS
+305 GGAIYNANDITLNASVADI
-320 TDGSILFSGNFD
+320 TFSGNRVAVGTDDERYNDVYLTSNGSMDLQGTSEDYSITFGG
-332 STGANDIYLKN
+332 SIEGAD
-343 SIDENVVS
+343 
-351 TLKLTGSQNITFAS
+351 GSQITSSAQNV
-365 GISGEDETKIE
+365 I
-376 STASDLT
+376 L
-383 LKGVNKNFKGEFTQT
+383 
-398 GGKITVSNNTDTQTT
+398 
-413 INGLNVLRD
+413 NGD
-422 NSGQASF
+422 NSDF
-429 FGGTNKLTNTEVVF
+429 E
-443 DSGTLV
+443 
-449 AGQNTWTGTN
+449 
-459 ITIHDGVGFDNGT
+459 
-472 TVGLLSNSVLS
+472 
-483 FGDSTDLNN
+483 
-492 ELITALSVEITG
+492 
-504 DKSSQIKKD
+504 
-513 GAGVLNIT
+513 
-521 ASQKGFDGTFT
+521 GTFT
-532 QSKGTVNLENVF
+532 QTAGKTTVGSTGKFFGGANTHQIQGGSLVLAAADAISGSKL
-544 FKDAVISSGVLNLK
+544 ALSAGV
-558 DGSDISLSS
+558 DMDI
-567 IQLDGEMNVN
+567 QAD
-577 TNTTINGNVSG
+577 TTINGNVSG
-588 GGTINHAVD
+588 GGTINHD
-597 ETTLTILGS
+597 KNGTTLTILGS
-606 NDAFTGTLNQQSGT
+606 NDAFTGTLNQQAGT
-620 LDIGDGTTVTTS
+620 LTIGDGTTVTTS
-632 FGKNDISGG
+632 FGKNEISGG
-641 TVNVKEN
+641 TVNVEEN
-648 ATLTGINTISGGEV
+648 ATLTGTNTISGGEV

-688 STATNTITGGDV
+688 STATNTITGGEV

-787 TLGGTKGSITGAG
+787 TLGGTQGSIKGAG

-814 NGDMSDYQGSYTQN
+814 NGDMSDYEGSYTQD

-836 GSLFGGEKGCLFGG
+836 GSLFGGK
-850 ENNISN
+850 NNISN

-866 TENSNLNL
+866 TADGSSLDLSN
-874 TNTDITISNDG
+874 TQIKISNEG
-885 LKTETGADGTIN
+885 LGKLEEGTDGTIN
-897 VSANG
+897 IEANG
-902 NQAIIG
+902 NQAILDGVIKSVE
-908 AITGDETS
+908 GDNS
-916 SITINDAD
+916 SITVSGDN
-924 SYLQIAGDASGYV
+924 SYLQIAGDGSGYK
-937 GSFSQQQGTTEILN
+937 GSFSQSSGTTEILA
-951 GGIFFGGGAKKN
+951 GGTFFGGAN
-963 QISGGNFIFR
+963 TVTGGNFVFR
-973 DGAQLSSDVT
+973 DNANLSSSVT
-983 IANKEVNLVIGD
+983 IANKDVNLVIGD
-995 AGSSFQIVEGN
+995 AGGSFTLDGTGN
-1006 KVNAGNHQF
+1006 TVTVNGGQF
-1015 ILKEVTLKD
+1015 ILEEVTLKD

-1031 EGAEAGVNFNAWIG
+1031 EGSEANVNFNAYIG
-1045 ENGGFEEN
+1045 ENGGFEKD

-1060 DGGAHN
+1060 DGKAHN
-1066 VTMETGSVAQKGSV
+1066 VTMEKGSVAQEGSV

-1097 DRDSSGSPITGGSF
+1097 DRDSSSGSPITGGSF

-1123 VNGTVNVRNENTD
+1123 VNGTVNVSNKNTD
-1136 RTDALNFTSDNTEFN
+1136 RTHALNFTSDNSEFN
-1151 GQFNHLGGA
+1151 GQFNHLGGM
-1160 IKFEGVDADN
+1160 IKFEGVNADN
-1170 AAKFFNGTNL
+1170 AAKFFNGTNV

-1198 SVVQGQNIIKEDG
+1198 SVVQGQNTING
-1211 SFVLDDGSSIDA
+1211 SFVLTDGSSIDQK
-1223 TAGINLTTGGTLN
+1223 AGINLTTGGKLYIENTIASDLE
-1236 IINDDTAADKN
+1236 
-1247 VNLTVGVKGSGDATI
+1247 LTVGVEGSGDATI
-1262 NKTDESEGKLLIS
+1262 NKTGDGKVLVS
-1275 ASQNEYTGIY
+1275 VNQNEYTGIF
-1285 NHRAGTTVLGAGINF
+1285 NHSDGTTVLGTGIKF
-1300 FGGTNNITGGTVDAA
+1300 FNGKNNITGGTVDAA

-1320 IINGINT
+1320 IINGTNT
-1327 ITGTGNMIIGDTTV
+1327 ITGAGNMIIGDTTV
-1341 VNSDTITVGDTQGSD
+1341 VNSDTITVGNIANDPS
-1356 AGKLTLQTDPNN
+1356 GKLTLQTDPNN
-1368 KVDLNVDFNIVSGA
+1368 EVDLNVKFDIVSGA
-1382 QGSGTVEMKGEGA
+1382 TGSGTVEMVGAGA

-1450 TTDVS
+1450 TTTIS
-1455 NGATLNIGAE
+1455 SGAALNIGAE

-1475 DKFKF
+1475 GKFNF
-1480 DENSKV
+1480 VENSKV
-1486 TIAGNITGNNTG
+1486 TIAGNVAGDG

-1507 TIASTS
+1507 TIADTS
-1513 DNSGFGGN
+1513 DNTNFTGN

-1534 STFFGAVQNLINK
+1534 STFFGSVQNLINK

-1555 QSDEEKANLASGI
+1555 QSDEEKANLASGK

-1713 SIVVNGNKST
+1713 SIVVNGDKST

-1791 RVFIEDKIYDKNGVE
+1791 RVFIEDKIYDSEGVE
-1806 LTDINELMKGNL
+1806 LTDIKKLMEGNL
-1818 YYNTKLDADGNLLTG
+1818 YYNTKLDADGNLLTD
-1833 ELKHITIQNGGLIL
+1833 ELKNISIKNGGLIL

-1859 TVFEKNQDGGVVDIG
+1859 TVFKKDQDGGVVDIG

-1886 LREDTMLSYGDG
+1886 LSEDTMLSYGDG

-2072 VVNGDF
+2072 VVNGNF

-2114 PLLITGINFITSPQD
+2114 PLLITGINFITSPRD

-2140 NISGTGDPEYAE
+2140 NISGTGEPEYAE

>member
-19 MSGTGVLADER
+19 MSGTKVLADPTGWTPDSD
-30 LIMTQDE
+30 LVNFADS
-37 TLSGLSG
+37 SGKVIFDGNSDKF
-44 ITTSNNGSGGAIVNN
+44 SNN
-59 GFDVTL
+59 
-65 NGTYSGNK
+65 
-73 LENDKG
+73 
-79 AAFGGAL
+79 
-86 FQSGGSIT
+86 
-94 SKDAKF
+94 
-100 LENIVT
+100 
-106 AADQTYPGWD
+106 
-116 GVDSSSGGAMYI
+116 
-128 NNGATG
+128 TG
-134 IFSNVYFKDNKAL
+134 LWA
-147 TITREGQSNGGAI
+147 
-160 FAQGAGKLEFT
+160 
-171 GGKFETNAA
+171 AA
-180 ISRGGA
+180 I
-186 FYNGDSTVSFN
+186 
-197 GTSFV
+197 
-202 GNEVSNGS
+202 
-210 GGAVY
+210 
-215 SLYGAESLHTINN
+215 
-228 FTSATFDKNKAAKS
+228 AA
-242 GGAIANYS
+242 GYA
-250 GIVNIT
+250 T
-256 GGSFTDNT
+256 GGSVDITLQGVDNEFKFINNNSKDSG
-264 ATNLNGGAIFNDTYW
+264 AAIYLLGPDVNLTIEGTSLFQGNNSSNGNGAYN
-279 AGHTAELDIKGV
+279 
-291 SGQQTFFTGNKAGG
+291 
-305 FGGAIYNSGITSIDS
+305 GGAIYNQLGTINFNKAATFINNYADGFDGKLNHRGTGGAINNNGTIVFSEGATFTGNHAYQAGGAIHNGSSSELTLNGGSFTNNYTEGQYGGAIYNANDITLNASVADI
-320 TDGSILFSGNFD
+320 TFSGNRVAVG
-332 STGANDIYLKN
+332 TGDERYNDVYLTSN
-343 SIDENVVS
+343 GSMDLQGTSADHSITFGGSIEGAD
-351 TLKLTGSQNITFAS
+351 GSQITSSAQNV
-365 GISGEDETKIE
+365 I
-376 STASDLT
+376 L
-383 LKGVNKNFKGEFTQT
+383 
-398 GGKITVSNNTDTQTT
+398 
-413 INGLNVLRD
+413 NGD
-422 NSGQASF
+422 NSDF
-429 FGGTNKLTNTEVVF
+429 E
-443 DSGTLV
+443 
-449 AGQNTWTGTN
+449 
-459 ITIHDGVGFDNGT
+459 
-472 TVGLLSNSVLS
+472 
-483 FGDSTDLNN
+483 
-492 ELITALSVEITG
+492 
-504 DKSSQIKKD
+504 
-513 GAGVLNIT
+513 
-521 ASQKGFDGTFT
+521 GTFT
-532 QSKGTVNLENVF
+532 QTAGKTTVGSTGKF
-544 FKDAVISSGVLNLK
+544 FGGANTHAIQGGSLVLNAANAIADSKLALAA
-558 DGSDISLSS
+558 SSNMDINA
-567 IQLDGEMNVN
+567 D
-577 TNTTINGNVSG
+577 TTINGNVSG
-588 GGTINHAVD
+588 GGTINHATD
-597 ETTLTILGS
+597 RTILTILGN
-606 NDAFTGTLNQQSGT
+606 NDVFTGTLNQQSGT

-632 FGKNDISGG
+632 LGKNNISGG
-641 TVNVKEN
+641 TVNVEAN
-648 ATLTGINTISGGEV
+648 ATLTGANTISGGEV
-662 TLKDGSTLAGT
+662 TLKDGSTLEGT

-761 ISDGTTIASTG
+761 ISDKTTIAQGG
-772 SLNITGGTVTINQDI
+772 SLNITGGTVNINQNI
-787 TLGGTKGSITGAG
+787 TLGGTQGSITGAG
-800 NGGSLVMSGTNMTI
+800 TGGNLVMSGTNMTI
-814 NGDMSDYQGSYTQN
+814 NGDMSGYQGSYTQD
-828 GGTIKIES
+828 GGTIDIEK
-836 GSLFGGEKGCLFGG
+836 GSLFGGD
-850 ENNISN
+850 NNISN
-856 AQITMGNASS
+856 SQITMGNASS
-866 TENSNLNL
+866 TANSNLNL
-874 TNTDITISNDG
+874 TDTDILISNDG

-908 AITGDETS
+908 AITGDAAS

-924 SYLQIAGDASGYV
+924 SYLQIAGDASGYL
-937 GSFSQQQGTTEILN
+937 GSFSQQQGTTEILD

-1045 ENGGFEEN
+1045 ENGGFEKD

-1060 DGGAHN
+1060 DGEAHN
-1066 VTMETGSVAQKGSV
+1066 VTMETGSVAQEGSV

-1111 NADLKSDGVEGG
+1111 NADLKSAADAEAG
-1123 VNGTVNVRNENTD
+1123 GTVNVSNENTD
-1136 RTDALNFTSDNTEFN
+1136 RADALNFTSDNSEFT
-1151 GQFNHLGGA
+1151 GRFNHNKGIIQFSGTDSA
-1160 IKFEGVDADN
+1160 N
-1170 AAKFFNGTNL
+1170 SAKFFNGTNL

-1198 SVVQGQNIIKEDG
+1198 SVVQGQNTINEDG
-1211 SFVLDDGSSIDA
+1211 SFIFTDGSSIDQD
-1223 TAGINLTTGGTLN
+1223 AGINLTTGGTLYIEN
-1236 IINDDTAADKN
+1236 TTASDLE
-1247 VNLTVGVKGSGDATI
+1247 LTVGVEGSGNATI
-1262 NKTDESEGKLLIS
+1262 NKTGDGEVLIS
-1275 ASQNEYTGIY
+1275 DDQNKYTGIF

-1300 FGGTNNITGGTVDAA
+1300 FGGKNNISGGTVDAA
-1315 TNAGA
+1315 TNEGA

-1341 VNSDTITVGDTQGSD
+1341 VNSDTITVGDTQDND
-1356 AGKLTLQTDPNN
+1356 AGKLTLQTDPTNE
-1368 KVDLNVDFNIVSGA
+1368 VDLNVDFNIVSGA

-1407 FTGVFSQSVA
+1407 FTGVFSQIGA

-1450 TTDVS
+1450 TTTIS
-1455 NGATLNIGAE
+1455 NGAALNIGAE

-1475 DKFKF
+1475 GKFNF

-1486 TIAGNITGNNTG
+1486 TIAGNVAGAG

-1507 TIASTS
+1507 TIAGTS
-1513 DNSGFGGN
+1513 DNTNFTGN

-1547 GKLIFANG
+1547 GKLVFKKGAKLATNVTLNG
-1555 QSDEEKANLASGI
+1555 NHIPPEDDTERA
-1568 NVELKG
+1568 VE
-1574 STNLDD
+1574 N
-1580 STVTDKQAVLDLQGR
+1580 AVLDLDGR
-1595 TDAVFNGAML
+1595 TNAKFNGNNKLVLAGEATGSEGFVFTNGTLQNAILSGTQSIGDDAVVTLGAGSGLAAKASVVVNGTSEATAPEL
-1605 YIDGKKTE
+1605 IFGTGSVATE
-1613 GFKFTDGI
+1613 SSTIEVGDNGI
-1621 LENATLT
+1621 L
-1628 GTQTIGDNA
+1628 G
-1637 IVTLRGNN
+1637 
-1645 SGFVDGADVTINDG
+1645 
-1659 ANVILGTGAQ
+1659 
-1669 AANGSSIA
+1669 
-1677 VDSTLTLV
+1677 LV
-1685 SSNLTLDSEI
+1685 SSDLDYHTI
-1695 TGSGTINVEKDY
+1695 TTGTGFVGVTKDP

-1713 SIVVNGNKST
+1713 NIRIYGNQSDFKGD
-1723 FTGTYNQDAGSVTV
+1723 FLQNAGSVTV

-1746 TNTVTGDATKGTGGD
+1746 DNNNTITITGSAETGLGGD
-1761 LHLAKGSF
+1761 LHLAQGSF
-1769 LGSGITV
+1769 LGDDITV

-1791 RVFIEDKIYDKNGVE
+1791 RVFIEDKIYDSQGVE
-1806 LTDINELMKGNL
+1806 LTDINKLMEGNL
-1818 YYNTKLDADGNLLTG
+1818 YYNTKLDADGNLLTT
-1833 ELKHITIQNGGLIL
+1833 ELKNISIKNGGLIL

-1859 TVFEKNQDGGVVDIG
+1859 TVFEKNQNGGVVDIG

-2072 VVNGDF
+2072 VVNGNF

>member
-30 LIMTQDE
+30 LIMTKDE
-37 TLSGLSG
+37 TLSGLSY
-44 ITTSNNGSGGAIVNN
+44 ITTSNNGNGGAIVNN

-65 NGTYSGNK
+65 KGTYSENK
-73 LENDKG
+73 LVNDKG
-79 AAFGGAL
+79 AVFGGAL

-94 SKDAKF
+94 SENAQF

-106 AADQTYPGWD
+106 AADQTYPGWA

-134 IFSNVYFKDNKAL
+134 KFSNVSFKDNKAQ
-147 TITREGQSNGGAI
+147 TITPEGQSNGGAI
-160 FAQGAGKLEFT
+160 FAQGAGELEFT

-202 GNEVSNGS
+202 GNEVSNGF

-279 AGHTAELDIKGV
+279 AGHTAELNIKGV

-320 TDGSILFSGNFD
+320 TDGSILFSCNFD

-343 SIDENVVS
+343 SIDEKVVS

-383 LKGVNKNFKGEFTQT
+383 LKGVNKNFKGQFTQT

-449 AGQNTWTGTN
+449 AGKNTWTDTN
-459 ITIHDGVGFDNGT
+459 ITIHDGVGFDKGT
-472 TVGLLSNSVLS
+472 TVDLLSKSVLS

-521 ASQKGFDGTFT
+521 ASQNGFDGKFT

-577 TNTTINGNVSG
+577 TNTTINDNVSG
-588 GGTINHAVD
+588 GGTINHD
-597 ETTLTILGS
+597 KNGTILTILGN
-606 NDAFTGTLNQQSGT
+606 NDVFTGTLKQQAGKLT
-620 LDIGDGTTVTTS
+620 IGDGTTVTTS
-632 FGKNDISGG
+632 FGKNEISGG
-641 TVNVKEN
+641 TVNVEAK
-648 ATLTGINTISGGEV
+648 ATLTGTNTISGGEV

-688 STATNTITGGDV
+688 SNATNIIKGGDV

-772 SLNITGGTVTINQDI
+772 SLDITGGTVNINQDI

-800 NGGSLVMSGTNMTI
+800 TGGNLVMSGTNMTI
-814 NGDMSDYQGSYTQN
+814 NGDMSGYKGSYKQD
-828 GGTIKIES
+828 GGTIKIEK
-836 GSLFGGEKGCLFGG
+836 GSLFGGK
-850 ENNISN
+850 NNISN
-856 AQITMGNASS
+856 AHITMGNASS
-866 TENSNLNL
+866 TKDSNLNL

-885 LKTETGADGTIN
+885 LN
-897 VSANG
+897 

-908 AITGDETS
+908 AITGDAAS

-924 SYLQIAGDASGYV
+924 SYLQIAGNASGYV

-951 GGIFFGGGAKKN
+951 GGTFFGGGAEKN

-983 IANKEVNLVIGD
+983 ITSQKVNLVIGD
-995 AGSSFQIVEGN
+995 AGSSFQIVDGN

-1015 ILKEVTLKD
+1015 ILEEVTLKD

-1031 EGAEAGVNFNAWIG
+1031 EGSEANVNFNAYIG
-1045 ENGGFEEN
+1045 ENGGFEKD

-1060 DGGAHN
+1060 DGETHN

-1123 VNGTVNVRNENTD
+1123 VNGTVNVSNENTY
-1136 RTDALNFTSDNTEFN
+1136 RTDALNFTSDNSEFT
-1151 GQFNHLGGA
+1151 GRFNHNKG
-1160 IKFEGVDADN
+1160 IIQFSSTDSKN
-1170 AAKFFNGTNL
+1170 SAKFFNGTNV

-1185 SANGTSSVIFAAN
+1185 STNGTSSVIFAAN
-1198 SVVQGQNIIKEDG
+1198 SVVQGQNTINEDG
-1211 SFVLDDGSSIDA
+1211 SFVLTNGSSIDQK
-1223 TAGINLTTGGTLN
+1223 AGINLTTGGTLSIEN
-1236 IINDDTAADKN
+1236 TTASDLE
-1247 VNLTVGVKGSGDATI
+1247 LTVGVKGSGTI
-1262 NKTDESEGKLLIS
+1262 NKTGDGDVLVSVN
-1275 ASQNEYTGIY
+1275 QNEYRGIY
-1285 NHRAGTTVLGAGINF
+1285 NHSAGTTVLGAGINF

-1315 TNAGA
+1315 KNAGA
-1320 IINGINT
+1320 IINGTNT

-1341 VNSDTITVGDTQGSD
+1341 VNSDTITVGDTQNSV

-1368 KVDLNVDFNIVSGA
+1368 EVDLNVNFDIVSGA
-1382 QGSGTVEMKGEGA
+1382 AGSGTATGSGTVAMTGNGA

-1407 FTGVFSQSVA
+1407 FTGVFSQIGA

-1429 TNNITAGTLNMKNG
+1429 KNNITAGTLNMKNG

-1450 TTDVS
+1450 TTTVS
-1455 NGATLNIGAE
+1455 NGAALNIGAE

-1475 DKFKF
+1475 DKFNF
-1480 DENSKV
+1480 GENSKV
-1486 TIAGNITGNNTG
+1486 TIEGNVAGDG

-1507 TIASTS
+1507 TIAGTS
-1513 DNSGFGGN
+1513 DNTNFTGN

-1547 GKLIFANG
+1547 GKLVFKKGAKLATNKNVTLNG
-1555 QSDEEKANLASGI
+1555 NHIPPEDDKERA
-1568 NVELKG
+1568 VE
-1574 STNLDD
+1574 N
-1580 STVTDKQAVLDLQGR
+1580 AVLDLDGR
-1595 TDAVFNGAML
+1595 TNAKFNGNNKLVLAGEATDSEGFVFTNGTLQNAILSGTQSIGDDAV
-1605 YIDGKKTE
+1605 
-1613 GFKFTDGI
+1613 
-1621 LENATLT
+1621 
-1628 GTQTIGDNA
+1628 
-1637 IVTLRGNN
+1637 VTL
-1645 SGFVDGADVTINDG
+1645 GADSG
-1659 ANVILGTGAQ
+1659 L
-1669 AANGSSIA
+1669 AAKASVVVNGSSEDTAPELIFGTGSDA
-1677 VDSTLTLV
+1677 TEGSTVEVGEYGMLGLV
-1685 SSNLTLDSEI
+1685 SSDLDYHTI
-1695 TGSGTINVEKDY
+1695 TTGTGFVGVTKDP

-1713 SIVVNGNKST
+1713 NIRIYGDQSGFKGDFLQN
-1723 FTGTYNQDAGSVTV
+1723 AGSVTV

-1746 TNTVTGDATKGTGGD
+1746 DNNNTITITGSAETGLGGD
-1761 LHLAKGSF
+1761 LHLAQGSF
-1769 LGSGITV
+1769 LGDDITV

-1791 RVFIEDKIYDKNGVE
+1791 RVFIEDKIYDSQGVE
-1806 LTDINELMKGNL
+1806 LTDINKLMEGDL
-1818 YYNTKLDADGNLLTG
+1818 YYNTKLDADGNLLTD
-1833 ELKHITIQNGGLIL
+1833 ELKNISIKNGGLIL
-1847 SNGTVFDGSQGT
+1847 SNGTIFDGSQGT
-1859 TVFEKNQDGGVVDIG
+1859 TVFKKNQNGGVVDIG

>member
-19 MSGTGVLADER
+19 MSGSKVLADPTGWAPDSD
-30 LIMTQDE
+30 LVNFADP
-37 TLSGLSG
+37 SGQVIFDGNSDKF
-44 ITTSNNGSGGAIVNN
+44 SNN
-59 GFDVTL
+59 
-65 NGTYSGNK
+65 
-73 LENDKG
+73 
-79 AAFGGAL
+79 
-86 FQSGGSIT
+86 
-94 SKDAKF
+94 
-100 LENIVT
+100 
-106 AADQTYPGWD
+106 
-116 GVDSSSGGAMYI
+116 
-128 NNGATG
+128 TG
-134 IFSNVYFKDNKAL
+134 LWA
-147 TITREGQSNGGAI
+147 
-160 FAQGAGKLEFT
+160 
-171 GGKFETNAA
+171 AA
-180 ISRGGA
+180 I
-186 FYNGDSTVSFN
+186 
-197 GTSFV
+197 
-202 GNEVSNGS
+202 
-210 GGAVY
+210 
-215 SLYGAESLHTINN
+215 
-228 FTSATFDKNKAAKS
+228 AA
-242 GGAIANYS
+242 GFA
-250 GIVNIT
+250 T
-256 GGSFTDNT
+256 GGSVDITLQGAANEFKFINNNSKDSG
-264 ATNLNGGAIFNDTYW
+264 AAIYLLGPDVNLTIEGTSLFQGNNSSNGNGAYN
-279 AGHTAELDIKGV
+279 
-291 SGQQTFFTGNKAGG
+291 
-305 FGGAIYNSGITSIDS
+305 GGAIYNQLGTINFNKAATFIDNYA
-320 TDGSILFSGNFD
+320 DGFDGKLNHRGTGGAINNNGTIVFSEGATFTGNHAYQAG
-332 STGANDIYLKN
+332 GAIHN
-343 SIDENVVS
+343 
-351 TLKLTGSQNITFAS
+351 GSS
-365 GISGEDETKIE
+365 
-376 STASDLT
+376 SDLT
-383 LKGVNKNFKGEFTQT
+383 LNGGSFRNNYTEGQYGGAIYNANDITLNASVADITFSGNRVAVGT
-398 GGKITVSNNTDTQTT
+398 GDERYNDVYLTSNGSMDLQGTSADHSITFGGSIEGADGSQITSSAQNV
-413 INGLNVLRD
+413 ILNGD
-422 NSGQASF
+422 NSDF
-429 FGGTNKLTNTEVVF
+429 E
-443 DSGTLV
+443 
-449 AGQNTWTGTN
+449 
-459 ITIHDGVGFDNGT
+459 
-472 TVGLLSNSVLS
+472 
-483 FGDSTDLNN
+483 
-492 ELITALSVEITG
+492 
-504 DKSSQIKKD
+504 
-513 GAGVLNIT
+513 
-521 ASQKGFDGTFT
+521 GTFT
-532 QSKGTVNLENVF
+532 QTAGKTTVGSTGKFFGGANTHKIQGGSLVLAAADAISGSKL
-544 FKDAVISSGVLNLK
+544 ALSAGV
-558 DGSDISLSS
+558 DMDI
-567 IQLDGEMNVN
+567 QAD
-577 TNTTINGNVSG
+577 TTINGNVSG
-588 GGTINHAVD
+588 GGTINHAKD
-597 ETTLTILGS
+597 GTTLTILGS

-632 FGKNDISGG
+632 LGKNNISGG

-648 ATLTGINTISGGEV
+648 ATLTGTNTISGGNV
-662 TLKDGSTLAGT
+662 NVQGTLA
-673 NTISNGKVNINTSNN
+673 
-688 STATNTITGGDV
+688 
-700 IVGSG
+700 
-705 VLFSGANTTL
+705 GANTTM
-715 SGTGSLTVNSGA
+715 SAGTVTLTDA
-727 TLSGLSSM
+727 ILSGLNSMTGGTLNANSGSHLQGAMSVAGTADINIDASIVEGTMNIEGGTVDLSNGSS
-735 SGNDSELNLV
+735 
-745 GAVVDNT
+745 
-752 VNIAGGQTT
+752 IAQG
-761 ISDGTTIASTG
+761 G
-772 SLNITGGTVTINQDI
+772 SLDITGGTVNINQDI
-787 TLGGTKGSITGAG
+787 TLGGTQGSITGAG
-800 NGGSLVMSGTNMTI
+800 NGGSLVMKGTNMTI
-814 NGDMSDYQGSYTQN
+814 NGDMSGYEGSYKQD
-828 GGTIKIES
+828 GGTIKIEK
-836 GSLFGGEKGCLFGG
+836 GSLFGGK
-850 ENNISN
+850 NNISN

-874 TNTDITISNDG
+874 TNTQITISNDG

-897 VSANG
+897 ISAND

-908 AITGDETS
+908 AITGDAAS

-924 SYLQIAGDASGYV
+924 SYLQIAGDASGYL
-937 GSFSQQQGTTEILN
+937 GSFFQQQGTTEILD
-951 GGIFFGGGAKKN
+951 GGIFFGGGAEKN

-983 IANKEVNLVIGD
+983 IAKKEVNLVIGD
-995 AGSSFQIVEGN
+995 AGSSFQIVDGN

-1015 ILKEVTLKD
+1015 ILEEVTLKD

-1031 EGAEAGVNFNAWIG
+1031 KEDAADVNFNAYIG

-1060 DGGAHN
+1060 DGETHN

-1123 VNGTVNVRNENTD
+1123 VNGTVNVSNGNTY

-1151 GQFNHLGGA
+1151 GQFNHLGGM
-1160 IKFEGVDADN
+1160 IKFEGVNADN

-1185 SANGTSSVIFAAN
+1185 SENGTSSVIFAAN
-1198 SVVQGQNIIKEDG
+1198 SVVQGQNTINKDG
-1211 SFVLDDGSSIDA
+1211 SFVLTNGSSIDT
-1223 TAGINLTTGGTLN
+1223 TAGINLTTGGTLSIEN
-1236 IINDDTAADKN
+1236 TTASDL
-1247 VNLTVGVKGSGDATI
+1247 NLTVGVKGSGNATI
-1262 NKTDESEGKLLIS
+1262 NKTGDGKVLVS
-1275 ASQNEYTGIY
+1275 VNQNEYTGIY
-1285 NHRAGTTVLGAGINF
+1285 NHSAGTTVLGEGINF
-1300 FGGTNNITGGTVDAA
+1300 FGGKNNITGGTVDAA
-1315 TNAGA
+1315 TNEGA

-1327 ITGTGNMIIGDTTV
+1327 ITSTGNMIIGDTTV
-1341 VNSDTITVGDTQGSD
+1341 VNSKKITVGDTQGSD

-1368 KVDLNVDFNIVSGA
+1368 EVDLNVDFDIVSGA
-1382 QGSGTVEMKGEGA
+1382 TGSGTVEMKGEGA

-1407 FTGVFSQSVA
+1407 FTGVFSQIGA

-1450 TTDVS
+1450 TTTIS
-1455 NGATLNIGAE
+1455 NGAALNIGAG

-1475 DKFKF
+1475 AKFNF

-1486 TIAGNITGNNTG
+1486 TIAGKVVGGG

-1507 TIASTS
+1507 TIAGTS
-1513 DNSGFGGN
+1513 DNTNFTGN
-1521 YTQTGGVVTAQGG
+1521 YTQTGGVVTAEGG
-1534 STFFGAVQNLINK
+1534 STFFGSVQNLINK
-1547 GKLIFANG
+1547 GKLVFKNG
-1555 QSDEEKANLASGI
+1555 AKLATNK
-1568 NVELKG
+1568 NVTLNGNHIPPE
-1574 STNLDD
+1574 DD
-1580 STVTDKQAVLDLQGR
+1580 KERAVENAVLDLDGR
-1595 TDAVFNGAML
+1595 TNAKFNGDNKLVLAGEATGSEGFVFTNGTLQKAILSGTQSIGDDAV
-1605 YIDGKKTE
+1605 
-1613 GFKFTDGI
+1613 
-1621 LENATLT
+1621 
-1628 GTQTIGDNA
+1628 
-1637 IVTLRGNN
+1637 VTLGAG
-1645 SGFVDGADVTINDG
+1645 SGLAADASV
-1659 ANVILGTGAQ
+1659 VV
-1669 AANGSSIA
+1669 NGSSEDTA
-1677 VDSTLTLV
+1677 PEMHFGTGSVATEGSTVEVGEYGMLGLV
-1685 SSNLTLDSEI
+1685 SSDLDYHTI
-1695 TGSGTINVEKDY
+1695 TTGTGFVGVTKDP

-1713 SIVVNGNKST
+1713 NIRIYGNQSGFKGD
-1723 FTGTYNQDAGSVTV
+1723 FLQNAGSVTV

-1746 TNTVTGDATKGTGGD
+1746 DNNNTITITGSAETGLGGD
-1761 LHLAKGSF
+1761 LHLAQGSF
-1769 LGSGITV
+1769 LGDDITV

-1791 RVFIEDKIYDKNGVE
+1791 RVFIEDKIYDENGVE
-1806 LTDINELMKGNL
+1806 LTDINKLMEGDL
-1818 YYNTKLDADGNLLTG
+1818 YYNTKLDADGNLLTD
-1833 ELKHITIQNGGLIL
+1833 ELKNITIQNGGLIL

-1859 TVFEKNQDGGVVDIG
+1859 TVFEKNQNGGVVDIG

>member
-19 MSGTGVLADER
+19 MSGTKVLADPTGWAPGVDMGNAGNTFGTNIVFDEAHEF
-30 LIMTQDE
+30 IGGTPWGGIINIGGNNTQDY
-37 TLSGLSG
+37 TLTLDSASYTFKDIQSQDSGAAIYVASPNWAFSSPGQVVNINGTTLFENNRVGLS
-44 ITTSNNGSGGAIVNN
+44 SVARALGGAVYNTSTMN
-59 GFDVTL
+59 F
-65 NGTYSGNK
+65 NK
-73 LENDKG
+73 Y
-79 AAFGGAL
+79 A
-86 FQSGGSIT
+86 
-94 SKDAKF
+94 
-100 LENIVT
+100 
-106 AADQTYPGWD
+106 
-116 GVDSSSGGAMYI
+116 
-128 NNGATG
+128 
-134 IFSNVYFKDNKAL
+134 
-147 TITREGQSNGGAI
+147 
-160 FAQGAGKLEFT
+160 
-171 GGKFETNAA
+171 
-180 ISRGGA
+180 
-186 FYNGDSTVSFN
+186 
-197 GTSFV
+197 SFV
-202 GNEVSNGS
+202 GNVASNADGTLGS
-210 GGAVY
+210 GGAVNTD
-215 SLYGAESLHTINN
+215 GVMN
-228 FTSATFDKNKAAKS
+228 FSKEGVNFSGNSAAIA
-242 GGAIANYS
+242 GGALHNGSHGEVVIN
-250 GIVNIT
+250 
-256 GGSFTDNT
+256 GGTFTNNT
-264 ATNLNGGAIFNDTYW
+264 AGT
-279 AGHTAELDIKGV
+279 
-291 SGQQTFFTGNKAGG
+291 S
-305 FGGAIYNSGITSIDS
+305 GGAIYNANDITLNASVADI
-320 TDGSILFSGNFD
+320 TFSGNRVAVGTDDERYNDVYLTTNGSMDLQGTSADHSITFGG
-332 STGANDIYLKN
+332 SIEGAD
-343 SIDENVVS
+343 
-351 TLKLTGSQNITFAS
+351 GSQITSSAQNVILNGDNSDFA
-365 GISGEDETKIE
+365 GT
-376 STASDLT
+376 
-383 LKGVNKNFKGEFTQT
+383 FTQT
-398 GGKITVSNNTDTQTT
+398 AGKTTVGPT
-413 INGLNVLRD
+413 GK
-422 NSGQASF
+422 F
-429 FGGTNKLTNTEVVF
+429 FGGTNT
-443 DSGTLV
+443 
-449 AGQNTWTGTN
+449 
-459 ITIHDGVGFDNGT
+459 H
-472 TVGLLSNSVLS
+472 
-483 FGDSTDLNN
+483 
-492 ELITALSVEITG
+492 EIQG
-504 DKSSQIKKD
+504 GSL
-513 GAGVLNIT
+513 VLNAANAI
-521 ASQKGFDGTFT
+521 AD
-532 QSKGTVNLENVF
+532 SKLALAAFSNM
-544 FKDAVISSGVLNLK
+544 
-558 DGSDISLSS
+558 DINA
-567 IQLDGEMNVN
+567 D
-577 TNTTINGNVSG
+577 TTINDNVSG
-588 GGTINHAVD
+588 GGTINHATD
-597 ETTLTILGS
+597 RTTLTILGS

-632 FGKNDISGG
+632 LGKNNISGG

-648 ATLTGINTISGGEV
+648 ATLTGTNTISGGNV
-662 TLKDGSTLAGT
+662 NVQGTLA
-673 NTISNGKVNINTSNN
+673 
-688 STATNTITGGDV
+688 
-700 IVGSG
+700 
-705 VLFSGANTTL
+705 GANTTM
-715 SGTGSLTVNSGA
+715 SAGTVTLTDA
-727 TLSGLSSM
+727 ILSGLNSM
-735 SGNDSELNLV
+735 TGGTLNANSGSHLQGTMNVSGTTADINIS
-745 GAVVDNT
+745 ASVVDGT
-752 VNIAGGQTT
+752 MNIAGGTVDLSNKSSIEQ
-761 ISDGTTIASTG
+761 GG
-772 SLNITGGTVTINQDI
+772 SLNITGGTVNINQDI
-787 TLGGTKGSITGAG
+787 TLGGTQGSIKGAG
-800 NGGSLVMSGTNMTI
+800 NGGSLVMNGDNMTI
-814 NGDMSDYQGSYTQN
+814 NGDMSGYQGSYTQD
-828 GGTIKIES
+828 GGTIDI
-836 GSLFGGEKGCLFGG
+836 EKGSLFGG

-866 TENSNLNL
+866 TADSNLNL
-874 TNTDITISNDG
+874 TGTQITISNDG

-897 VSANG
+897 ISANG

-908 AITGDETS
+908 AITGDAAS

-924 SYLQIAGDASGYV
+924 SYLQIAGNASGYV
-937 GSFSQQQGTTEILN
+937 GSFSQQNGTTEILK
-951 GGIFFGGGAKKN
+951 GGTFFGGGADKN

-983 IANKEVNLVIGD
+983 IAKKEVNLVIGD
-995 AGSSFQIVEGN
+995 AGSSFQIVDGN

-1015 ILKEVTLKD
+1015 ILEEVTLKD

-1045 ENGGFEEN
+1045 ENGGFEKN

-1060 DGGAHN
+1060 DGEAHN
-1066 VTMETGSVAQKGSV
+1066 VTMETGSVAQEGSV

-1111 NADLKSDGVEGG
+1111 NADLKSAADAEGG
-1123 VNGTVNVRNENTD
+1123 GTVNVSNTNTERD
-1136 RTDALNFTSDNTEFN
+1136 DALNFTSDNTDFK
-1151 GQFNHLGGA
+1151 GQFNHFGGV
-1160 IKFEGVDADN
+1160 IKFEGSDSKD
-1170 AAKFFNGTNL
+1170 AKFFNGTNL

-1185 SANGTSSVIFAAN
+1185 STNGTSSVIFAAN
-1198 SVVQGQNIIKEDG
+1198 SVVQGQNTIKEDG
-1211 SFVLDDGSSIDA
+1211 SFVLTDGSSIDT
-1223 TAGINLTTGGTLN
+1223 TAGINLTTGGTLSIEN
-1236 IINDDTAADKN
+1236 TTASD
-1247 VNLTVGVKGSGDATI
+1247 LTLNVGVQGSDNASI
-1262 NKTDESEGKLLIS
+1262 NKTADGKLLIS
-1275 ASQNEYTGIY
+1275 ASQNEYTGTY
-1285 NHRAGTTVLGAGINF
+1285 NHSAGITELAANTEF

-1315 TNAGA
+1315 KNEGA

-1327 ITGTGNMIIGDTTV
+1327 ITGRGNMIIGDTTV
-1341 VNSDTITVGDTQGSD
+1341 VNSDKITVGDTQGSN
-1356 AGKLTLQTDPNN
+1356 AGKLTLQTDSTN
-1368 KVDLNVDFNIVSGA
+1368 KVDLNVDFDIVSGA
-1382 QGSGTVEMKGEGA
+1382 AGSGTVEMTGKGA

-1407 FTGVFSQSVA
+1407 FTGVFSQIGA

-1443 SELVAGS
+1443 SELVARS
-1450 TTDVS
+1450 TTTIS
-1455 NGATLNIGAE
+1455 SGAALNIGAE

-1475 DKFKF
+1475 AKFNF
-1480 DENSKV
+1480 YENSKV
-1486 TIAGNITGNNTG
+1486 TIAGNVAGDG

-1507 TIASTS
+1507 TIAGTS
-1513 DNSGFGGN
+1513 DNTNFTGN

-1628 GTQTIGDNA
+1628 GIQTIGDNA

-1669 AANGSSIA
+1669 AANVSSIA

-1713 SIVVNGNKST
+1713 SIVVNGDKST
-1723 FTGTYNQDAGSVTV
+1723 FKGTYTQDAGSVTV

-1769 LGSGITV
+1769 LGDDITV

-1806 LTDINELMKGNL
+1806 LTDINKLMEGNL

-1859 TVFEKNQDGGVVDIG
+1859 TVFEKNQNGGVVDIG

-1886 LREDTMLSYGDG
+1886 LKEDTMLSYGDG

-2072 VVNGDF
+2072 VVNRDF

-2140 NISGTGDPEYAE
+2140 NISGTGEPEYAE

>member
-19 MSGTGVLADER
+19 MSGTKVLADPTGWTPDSD
-30 LIMTQDE
+30 LVNFADP
-37 TLSGLSG
+37 SGQVIFDGNSDKF
-44 ITTSNNGSGGAIVNN
+44 SNN
-59 GFDVTL
+59 
-65 NGTYSGNK
+65 
-73 LENDKG
+73 
-79 AAFGGAL
+79 
-86 FQSGGSIT
+86 
-94 SKDAKF
+94 
-100 LENIVT
+100 
-106 AADQTYPGWD
+106 
-116 GVDSSSGGAMYI
+116 
-128 NNGATG
+128 TG
-134 IFSNVYFKDNKAL
+134 LWA
-147 TITREGQSNGGAI
+147 
-160 FAQGAGKLEFT
+160 
-171 GGKFETNAA
+171 AA
-180 ISRGGA
+180 I
-186 FYNGDSTVSFN
+186 
-197 GTSFV
+197 
-202 GNEVSNGS
+202 
-210 GGAVY
+210 
-215 SLYGAESLHTINN
+215 
-228 FTSATFDKNKAAKS
+228 AA
-242 GGAIANYS
+242 GFA
-250 GIVNIT
+250 T
-256 GGSFTDNT
+256 GGSVDIT
-264 ATNLNGGAIFNDTYW
+264 LQGAANEFKFINNNSKDSGAAIY
-279 AGHTAELDIKGV
+279 L
-291 SGQQTFFTGNKAGG
+291 SGQDVSLTIEGTSLFQENYSSNGNGAYN
-305 FGGAIYNSGITSIDS
+305 GGAIYNHLGTINFNKAATFIGNYA
-320 TDGSILFSGNFD
+320 DGFDGEHNHRGTGGAINNNGTILFSEGATFTGNHAYQSGGAIHNGSSSVLTLNGGSFKNNY
-332 STGANDIYLKN
+332 TEGQYGGAIYNANDI
-343 SIDENVVS
+343 
-351 TLKLTGSQNITFAS
+351 TLNASVADITFS
-365 GISGEDETKIE
+365 GNKVAVGTDDERYNDVYLTSNGSMDLQGTSEKYSITFGGSIE
-376 STASDLT
+376 GDAGTTITSSAQNVILDGDNSDFEGT
-383 LKGVNKNFKGEFTQT
+383 FTQT
-398 GGKITVSNNTDTQTT
+398 AGKTTVGST
-413 INGLNVLRD
+413 GK
-422 NSGQASF
+422 F
-429 FGGTNKLTNTEVVF
+429 FGGTNTHQIQGG
-443 DSGTLV
+443 SLV
-449 AGQNTWTGTN
+449 LDAVDA
-459 ITIHDGVGFDNGT
+459 I
-472 TVGLLSNSVLS
+472 SNSKIAL
-483 FGDSTDLNN
+483 D
-492 ELITALSVEITG
+492 TA
-504 DKSSQIKKD
+504 
-513 GAGVLNIT
+513 
-521 ASQKGFDGTFT
+521 AS
-532 QSKGTVNLENVF
+532 
-544 FKDAVISSGVLNLK
+544 I
-558 DGSDISLSS
+558 DI
-567 IQLDGEMNVN
+567 NA
-577 TNTTINGNVSG
+577 NTTINGNVSG
-588 GGTINHAVD
+588 DGTINHATD
-597 ETTLTILGS
+597 GTTLTILGR
-606 NDAFTGTLNQQSGT
+606 NDAFTGTLKQQSGT

-641 TVNVKEN
+641 TVNVEAN
-648 ATLTGINTISGGEV
+648 ATLTGANTISGGEV
-662 TLKDGSTLAGT
+662 TLKDGSTLEGT

-688 STATNTITGGDV
+688 STATNIITGGDV

-715 SGTGSLTVNSGA
+715 SGTGSLTVNSA

-735 SGNDSELNLV
+735 SGNDSALNLV

-761 ISDGTTIASTG
+761 ISDKTTIAQGG
-772 SLNITGGTVTINQDI
+772 SLNITGGQVNINQDI
-787 TLGGTKGSITGAG
+787 TLGGTQGTITGAG
-800 NGGSLVMSGTNMTI
+800 AGGSVVMTGDNMTI
-814 NGDMSDYQGSYTQN
+814 NGDMSGYEGSYKQTGGNITIEN
-828 GGTIKIES
+828 GS
-836 GSLFGGEKGCLFGG
+836 MFGGNSELKG
-850 ENNISN
+850 NSADDKIT
-856 AQITMGNASS
+856 ITMGDASKIEAGSTVNLENASV
-866 TENSNLNL
+866 
-874 TNTDITISNDG
+874 TISNNG
-885 LKTETGADGTIN
+885 VESVTGSGSSTVVDTNENITTIT
-897 VSANG
+897 G
-902 NQAIIG
+902 QIIG
-908 AITGDETS
+908 DTNS
-916 SITINDAD
+916 SISVSGNKT
-924 SYLQIAGDASGYV
+924 YLQINGDQSGYKGV
-937 GSFSQQQGTTEILN
+937 FNQTDGATTEVTA
-951 GGIFFGGGAKKN
+951 GSTFFGGTST
-963 QISGGNFIFR
+963 IYDGNFIFR
-973 DGAQLSSDVT
+973 DNAHLVQNVT
-983 IANKEVNLVIGD
+983 IDGENVNLVIGN
-995 AGSSFQIVEGN
+995 GGEQYQIEDGN
-1006 KVNAGNHQF
+1006 MYYTGDIAA
-1015 ILKEVTLKD
+1015 D
-1024 NLIDGGT
+1024 GT
-1031 EGAEAGVNFNAWIG
+1031 ELGFQLSKVTIEQTLFTTEGDEQKDLTATIKFSN
-1045 ENGGFEEN
+1045 NGGFDKDAN
-1053 GHYVIGS
+1053 YQIGNDKGQTGTVIFQDGAVAQDGSKIEVNEGSNIQINANTMREDAVNMADTGKFGS
-1060 DGGAHN
+1060 DISGEGIVEISN
-1066 VTMETGSVAQKGSV
+1066 T
-1080 ITINDNSTM
+1080 NDS
-1089 NINADSMN
+1089 A
-1097 DRDSSGSPITGGSF
+1097 
-1111 NADLKSDGVEGG
+1111 K
-1123 VNGTVNVRNENTD
+1123 
-1136 RTDALNFTSDNTEFN
+1136 ALVFTSDNTAHKGEM
-1151 GQFNHLGGA
+1151 QFKHGA
-1160 IKFEGVDADN
+1160 IKFEGIDQTPAN

-1180 IGDGD
+1180 IGDGN

-1198 SVVQGQNIIKEDG
+1198 SVVQGQNTINQDG
-1211 SFVLDDGSSIDA
+1211 SFVLTDGASIADEI
-1223 TAGINLTTGGTLN
+1223 TTGTGINLTTGGTLSIEN
-1236 IINDDTAADKN
+1236 TTTDL
-1247 VNLTVGVKGSGDATI
+1247 NLTVGVQGSENATI
-1262 NKTDESEGKLLIS
+1262 NKTADGKLLIS
-1275 ASQNEYTGIY
+1275 ANQNEYTGIY
-1285 NHRAGTTVLGAGINF
+1285 NHSAGTTELAANTAF

-1315 TNAGA
+1315 TNEGA

-1368 KVDLNVDFNIVSGA
+1368 EVDLNVDFDIVSGA
-1382 QGSGTVEMKGEGA
+1382 AGSGTVEMAGAGA

-1407 FTGVFSQSVA
+1407 FTGVFSQIGA

-1429 TNNITAGTLNMKNG
+1429 TNNIAAGTLNMKNG

-1450 TTDVS
+1450 TTTIS
-1455 NGATLNIGAE
+1455 NGAALNIGAE

-1475 DKFKF
+1475 DKFNF

-1486 TIAGNITGNNTG
+1486 NIAGNVAGDG
-1498 NVNIGNGQV
+1498 NVNVGNGQV
-1507 TIASTS
+1507 TIAGTS
-1513 DNSGFGGN
+1513 DNTNFTGN
-1521 YTQTGGVVTAQGG
+1521 YTQTGGVVTAEDG
-1534 STFFGAVQNLINK
+1534 STFFGSVQNLINK
-1547 GKLIFANG
+1547 GKLVFKQGA
-1555 QSDEEKANLASGI
+1555 KLA
-1568 NVELKG
+1568 
-1574 STNLDD
+1574 
-1580 STVTDKQAVLDLQGR
+1580 TDKNVTLNGNHIPPEDDTERAVENAVLDLDGR
-1595 TDAVFNGAML
+1595 TNAKFNGDNKLVLDGEATGNEGFVFTNGTLQNAILSGTQSIGDDAV
-1605 YIDGKKTE
+1605 
-1613 GFKFTDGI
+1613 
-1621 LENATLT
+1621 
-1628 GTQTIGDNA
+1628 
-1637 IVTLRGNN
+1637 VTLGAG
-1645 SGFVDGADVTINDG
+1645 SGLGADASV
-1659 ANVILGTGAQ
+1659 VV
-1669 AANGSSIA
+1669 NGSSEDTA
-1677 VDSTLTLV
+1677 PEMHFGTGSVATEGSTVEVGEYGMLGLV
-1685 SSNLTLDSEI
+1685 SSDLDYHTI
-1695 TGSGTINVEKDY
+1695 TTGNGIIGVTKDQ

-1713 SIVVNGNKST
+1713 NIRIYGDQSG
-1723 FTGTYNQDAGSVTV
+1723 FTGDFLQDAGSVTV

-1746 TNTVTGDATKGTGGD
+1746 DNKITGSAETGLGGD
-1761 LHLAKGSF
+1761 LHLAQGSF
-1769 LGSGITV
+1769 LGSDITV
-1776 TNSDP
+1776 TNSAP

-1791 RVFIEDKIYDKNGVE
+1791 RVFIEDKIYDSQGVE
-1806 LTDINELMKGNL
+1806 LTDINKLMEGDL
-1818 YYNTKLDADGNLLTG
+1818 YYNTKLDADGNLLTT
-1833 ELKHITIQNGGLIL
+1833 ELKNISIKNGGLIL
-1847 SNGTVFDGSQGT
+1847 SNGTVFDGSQGI
-1859 TVFEKNQDGGVVDIG
+1859 TVFEKNQNGGVVDIG

-2114 PLLITGINFITSPQD
+2114 PLLITGINFITSPRD